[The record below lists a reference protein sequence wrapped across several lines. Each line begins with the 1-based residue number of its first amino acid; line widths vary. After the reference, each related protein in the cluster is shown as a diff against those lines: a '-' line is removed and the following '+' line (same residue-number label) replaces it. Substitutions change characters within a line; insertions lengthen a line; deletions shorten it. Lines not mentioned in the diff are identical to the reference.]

1 MFVASRPAPG
11 WRPAQRGARR
21 ADPRPARQGARRV
34 SSRPQRQ
41 APRRDAAQFSDDP
54 GPTRTGPAAGR
65 PGPAVLGRKRARD
78 GDRRVSRERRSTSAR
93 AIIRTIDRMPGP
105 PAPGPYLQTVSG
117 RFVNPFD
124 ADPDQLD
131 IADITRA
138 LANTCRFGGH
148 CRSFYS
154 VAQHSVIVSELVEQ
168 RGGDSEDVF
177 AALMHD
183 AAEAYLGDM
192 PHPLKHRSALGEAF
206 RAAEAHL
213 EQAIHKRFGIKP
225 DVPEI
230 KRADRALLATE
241 RRVFSAEDW
250 HWPELEGVEPLDLQL
265 TAWSPDEA
273 AARFAARYAQLDKA
287 RAS

>member
-1 MFVASRPAPG
+1 
-11 WRPAQRGARR
+11 
-21 ADPRPARQGARRV
+21 
-34 SSRPQRQ
+34 
-41 APRRDAAQFSDDP
+41 
-54 GPTRTGPAAGR
+54 
-65 PGPAVLGRKRARD
+65 
-78 GDRRVSRERRSTSAR
+78 
-93 AIIRTIDRMPGP
+93 MPGP

-117 RFVNPFD
+117 RFVNPL
-124 ADPDQLD
+124 DPDPEQLD
-131 IADITRA
+131 IQDIARA

-168 RGGDSEDVF
+168 GGGDVEDVF

-183 AAEAYLGDM
+183 ASEAYLGDM

-206 RAAEAHL
+206 KVAEKRL
-213 EQAIHKRFGIKP
+213 EQVINARFRIKP
-225 DVPEI
+225 GVPEI

-241 RRVFSAEDW
+241 RRAFSTEDW
-250 HWPELEGVEPLDLQL
+250 HWPELDGVEPLDLHL

-273 AARFAARYAQLDKA
+273 AAKFAARYAELDAA

>member
-1 MFVASRPAPG
+1 M
-11 WRPAQRGARR
+11 
-21 ADPRPARQGARRV
+21 
-34 SSRPQRQ
+34 
-41 APRRDAAQFSDDP
+41 
-54 GPTRTGPAAGR
+54 
-65 PGPAVLGRKRARD
+65 
-78 GDRRVSRERRSTSAR
+78 RSHGR
-93 AIIRTIDRMPGP
+93 AIYPFIRTISPMHGP

-124 ADPDQLD
+124 PDPEQID

-168 RGGDSEDVF
+168 RGGDPEDVF

-192 PHPLKHRSALGEAF
+192 PHPVKHRSELGKAF
-206 RAAEAHL
+206 KAAETHL
-213 EQAIHKRFGIKP
+213 EEAIRKRFNIKP

-241 RRVFSAEDW
+241 RRAFSTEDW
-250 HWPELEGVEPLDLQL
+250 HWPELEGVEALDLQL

-273 AARFAARYAQLDKA
+273 AAKFKARYEQLT
-287 RAS
+287 AS